1 MAGKLDV
8 DPQQPENAALERELR
23 CPPRI
28 WLDATAALKERDTG
42 ERGQPVHQLVL
53 ESRVTGFCCGRL
65 PLPVV
70 PVAAA
75 NGCGCVVAD
84 GEPGL
89 REVSQLQVT
98 GCCGAAHLGRDPA
111 RIGGVAEY
119 LRPRTGQG
127 ERERGYLLLALGV
140 GLCGVPLPPGPVD
153 VPQGPGTCVM
163 QSAAEVDQPI
173 WAGDRR
179 GEQLGCEGVH
189 SECLLRTVG
198 GRRAGRPKE
207 DAAVV
212 DD

>member
-1 MAGKLDV
+1 MHRGAVGLG
-8 DPQQPENAALERELR
+8 PALSGS
-23 CPPRI
+23 PRI

-75 NGCGCVVAD
+75 DGCGCVVAD

-111 RIGGVAEY
+111 RIDGVAEY
-119 LRPRTGQG
+119 VRPGTGQG
-127 ERERGYLLLALGV
+127 ERERGYLQLALGV

-173 WAGDRR
+173 WAVDQRS
-179 GEQLGCEGVH
+179 EQ
-189 SECLLRTVG
+189 VG
-198 GRRAGRPKE
+198 GVFTARVFG
-207 DAAVV
+207 
-212 DD
+212 